1 MEQSKAAEAHCLYR
15 NYELMCEAIAT
26 LQGGGQLYMF
36 CAGSNQGFNVP
47 EETRGD
53 LVRHFQKNK
62 ALILAEIAAL

>member
-1 MEQSKAAEAHCLYR
+1 MEMSKAAEAHCLYR

-26 LQGGGQLYMF
+26 LQKGGALYSY
-36 CAGSNQGFNVP
+36 CAGSNQGFNIP

-62 ALILAEIAAL
+62 AVILAEITAL